1 MWLSWAVYTSAVGI
15 SDLQKVENACTG
27 NSRKKDVNGRWL
39 GDVGGDSD
47 SLTSPSPALIYLVLS
62 CPAPSCPAL
71 PSPAL
76 SNPVLCPALPNPAPT
91 PACHESGR
99 VLECSPAFR
108 PRLPALYVG

>member
-1 MWLSWAVYTSAVGI
+1 MWLSWVVYTSAVGI
-15 SDLQKVENACTG
+15 SDLQKVENVCTG

-39 GDVGGDSD
+39 GDVGRDSD

-62 CPAPSCPAL
+62 CPASSC
-71 PSPAL
+71 PAL

-99 VLECSPAFR
+99 VLVMQPCF
-108 PRLPALYVG
+108 